1 MHSGRGSGATRDR
14 MPCENRRRVA
24 SGRRGST
31 SVVRGP
37 CAAVTPLGAIK
48 EKDVEL
54 MSDQCIQ
61 ISKLL
66 DRASSHIPSHTWPHL
81 FLILSPAHATLRAL
95 VEGRHRLVSRSYL
108 QLLEVRAAIC
118 AFWTI
123 GIRLVSILP
132 SLCAPEHVVDSLVLQ
147 RHLAAHCGFQLV
159 CIRARLAI
167 EAHHA
172 IRILEQQKV
181 AAQWTEMHGGGGG
194 RRRRRGASSSATPPW
209 MAPRASTRAG
219 GAWR

>member
-1 MHSGRGSGATRDR
+1 
-14 MPCENRRRVA
+14 
-24 SGRRGST
+24 
-31 SVVRGP
+31 
-37 CAAVTPLGAIK
+37 
-48 EKDVEL
+48 

-209 MAPRASTRAG
+209 MAPRASTRAERG
-219 GAWR
+219 DYETCQKLVRNGHGLKKTFFMPRHPPPHPTPPPVHPTLT